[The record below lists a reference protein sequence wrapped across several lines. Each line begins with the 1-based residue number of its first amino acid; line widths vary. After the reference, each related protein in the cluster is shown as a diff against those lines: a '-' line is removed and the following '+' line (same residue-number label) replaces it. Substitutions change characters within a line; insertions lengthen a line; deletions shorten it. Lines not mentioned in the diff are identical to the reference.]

1 MNILLCQMML
11 MHVVHLVFKIDILKM
26 EHAFQMGCR
35 EGDNVFY
42 LFLTTW
48 RGEEDTIDKREK
60 EWNVHQQETMMD
72 LTLS

>member
-1 MNILLCQMML
+1 
-11 MHVVHLVFKIDILKM
+11 M

-35 EGDNVFY
+35 EGDKVFY

-48 RGEEDTIDKREK
+48 KREENTIDKHERSGMFNNK
-60 EWNVHQQETMMD
+60 KSMTN

>member
-1 MNILLCQMML
+1 

-35 EGDNVFY
+35 EGDKVFY

-48 RGEEDTIDKREK
+48 KREEDTIDKHEK
-60 EWNVHQQETMMD
+60 EWNVH
-72 LTLS
+72 

>member
-1 MNILLCQMML
+1 VLDEL

-35 EGDNVFY
+35 EGDKVFY

-48 RGEEDTIDKREK
+48 KREEDTIDKHEK
-60 EWNVHQQETMMD
+60 EWNVH
-72 LTLS
+72 